1 MRFYDIIG
9 SLGVFFI
16 VLAYFLLQIEKLS
29 SRDLTYSILNLSG
42 ASLII
47 FSLVFEFNFSAFMI
61 EFFWVIIS
69 LIGIYKGIRK

>member
-16 VLAYFLLQIEKLS
+16 VLAYLLLQIEKLS